1 MCIHG
6 YSAEYP
12 KFLAKIFIH
21 IVYTIYMYH
30 KMKKIQLKIGFSTLL
45 HNLGSISPLSNP
57 SGPAQ
62 TPPTPTSPHL
72 RPQPSPTRPA
82 SSTSNPPFPGNLAE
96 PPTPHLGRQRNGTGG
111 RHQQGRRRRPSAPR
125 TRARWPG
132 GRAWLA
138 GLTARPWAR
147 RAGRGQRPC

>member
-1 MCIHG
+1 
-6 YSAEYP
+6 
-12 KFLAKIFIH
+12 
-21 IVYTIYMYH
+21 
-30 KMKKIQLKIGFSTLL
+30 MKKIQLKIGFSTLL

-96 PPTPHLGRQRNGTGG
+96 PPTPHLGRQRRDTGG
-111 RHQQGRRRRPSAPR
+111 RHTGTVAGRPGMASRPDGQALGTAGRQGPAPM
-125 TRARWPG
+125 
-132 GRAWLA
+132 LA
-138 GLTARPWAR
+138 MTARP
-147 RAGRGQRPC
+147 